1 MASLAPSLL
10 GPEVTATWARLFY
23 LYGPGEPEER
33 LVPRLLGAAASGG
46 EINVHADHV
55 RDYLHVSDAAKALA
69 VLLHSQ
75 VGGAVNVGSGRG
87 TRISELAG
95 CGCHR

>member
-1 MASLAPSLL
+1 MLRAHDAIAPWSIYGASKAALASLAPSLL
-10 GPEVTATWARLFY
+10 GPGITATWARFFY

-46 EINVHADHV
+46 EINIHADHV

-75 VGGAVNVGSGRG
+75 SGAQ
-87 TRISELAG
+87 
-95 CGCHR
+95 